1 MGRAPGLIELM
12 QGLKSAPR
20 VLQRHINAARGVL
33 AHSRIKRRKKGT
45 KMADFKH
52 PGEHAYEGV
61 TYTQSVPK
69 ESLEK
74 VKDMEL
80 RSDDVILATFPK
92 SG

>member
-1 MGRAPGLIELM
+1 
-12 QGLKSAPR
+12 
-20 VLQRHINAARGVL
+20 
-33 AHSRIKRRKKGT
+33 
-45 KMADFKH
+45 MADFKH
-52 PGEHAYEGV
+52 PGEHEYEGV